1 MANTSY
7 RRIAGLALGAVV
19 LAIFW
24 DSPVVWPLK
33 ILVVLFHELGH
44 AAAALLTGG
53 TVESIGLSPDQGG
66 VTHTRGGWRFL
77 ILNAGYLGS
86 LIWGVAL
93 LAAGRTPKAAK
104 WMCGGLALVLLGS
117 TLWWV
122 RPVFSFGFAF
132 SLVAGIAMALLTQR
146 GTASAQTGLLRGMGV
161 FSVLYAVWD
170 IRDDIF
176 RIDGGMSDAV
186 MLQELTMVPGPIWG
200 LAWLVVG
207 LATLWSLRRWWL

>member
-1 MANTSY
+1 MAHPSY
-7 RRIAGLALGAVV
+7 QRIAGLAVAAVV

-24 DSPVVWPLK
+24 DNPVVWPLK

-53 TVESIGLSPDQGG
+53 SVESIGLSPDQGG

-86 LIWGVAL
+86 LAWGVAL
-93 LAAGRTPKAAK
+93 LAAGRTPRTAK
-104 WMCGGLALVLLGS
+104 WMCAGLTVVLLGA

-132 SLVAGIAMALLTQR
+132 SLVAGIGMALLTQK
-146 GTASAQTGLLRGMGV
+146 GSASAQTGLLRGMGV

-186 MLQELTMVPGPIWG
+186 MLQELTLIPGPIWG
-200 LAWLVVG
+200 VAWLAVG